1 MEDPS
6 QIGEYTIIR
15 RLGAGGMGT
24 VFLGQDAQGHEVAIK
39 ILPSTDPIYIESFSR
54 EVEIIRR
61 VAHSSVVRVLDT
73 SGLRDELPWY
83 AMEYVSGPTLKEV
96 IRSDHSATIVEQDMH
111 DAFPPQKSVEPSSHW
126 RGLVS
131 LLLGV
136 CGGLNAIHGLGVV
149 HRDIKPGNIV
159 IRQAGTPVLIDFG
172 IAGQL
177 GGMVGREHLSD
188 YLGGSGT
195 PTYAPAEQLRGDTVD
210 ARADVY
216 AFGCLLFEIVT
227 GRQPYH
233 GENFFDLLTAHS
245 RGTIP
250 SARDF
255 NLDVPVE
262 LDQLIQRMLAK
273 RPEHR
278 PGFIFDIDSAVRAVL
293 GLPSPSY
300 TTAQYVYHAEFVG
313 RKHEL
318 AGLKQLVKD
327 TSRQK
332 SMLGI
337 VRGEAGIG
345 KTRLLLEL
353 LIEADPNVQIVHV
366 SARGD
371 RPAVLRAWERM
382 TQGRTLATP
391 ELDYTRFN
399 SPDSAAI
406 LEAGMRKAAADMPF
420 LVILDDVMELD
431 VFSLNLISRL
441 LSSPIPGASLI
452 IAFRSED
459 PGTDLFATLPV
470 DVDIHLGPFNEEVLA
485 EIVVSMLAL
494 SWAPPKYTK
503 LLHQTSAGNPF
514 VAAEYL
520 RWGIDTGILKRFDGD
535 WQLVNERLIELHT
548 ELPVPKRLANMLF
561 SRYAQLEPEARS
573 LMAALVACGDGSPQ
587 EFVVFVAQTSRPL
600 ADLLSREMLR
610 LDLDGRLWFRQPK
623 WADVIREATVVEQAK
638 AHHARAVKWLA
649 KNGGSREHLALQR
662 AKAGLSE

>member
-6 QIGEYTIIR
+6 QIGEYTIVR

-24 VFLGQDAQGHEVAIK
+24 VFLGRDAEGNEVAIK
-39 ILPSTDPIYIESFSR
+39 ILPSTDPIYIESFIR

-83 AMEYVSGPTLKEV
+83 AMDYVSGPTLKEV
-96 IRSDHSATIVEQDMH
+96 IRSDHSVTILEQDVH
-111 DAFPPQKSVEPSSHW
+111 DTFPPEKNAEPSSHW
-126 RGLVS
+126 RGLVA
-131 LLLGV
+131 LLLDV
-136 CGGLNAIHGLGVV
+136 CGGLNAIHSLGVV

-159 IRQAGTPVLIDFG
+159 IRQDGTPVLIDFG

-177 GGMVGREHLSD
+177 GGMVGREQLSD

-195 PTYAPAEQLRGDTVD
+195 PTYAPAEQLRGETAD

-245 RGTIP
+245 RGAIP
-250 SARDF
+250 SARDL
-255 NLDVPVE
+255 NPDVPIE
-262 LDQLIQRMLAK
+262 LDRLIGRMLGK
-273 RPEHR
+273 RPENR
-278 PGFIFDIDSAVRAVL
+278 PGFIFDIDSAARSIL
-293 GLPSPSY
+293 GLPAPQY
-300 TTAQYVYHAEFVG
+300 LTAQYVYHSEFVG
-313 RKHEL
+313 RKKEI
-318 AGLKQLVKD
+318 AALKQLVKD

-353 LIEADPNVQIVHV
+353 LIEADPKVQIVHV

-371 RPAVLRAWERM
+371 RPAVLRAWDRM
-382 TQGRTLATP
+382 KLGRTIAAP
-391 ELDYTRFN
+391 ELEHALFD
-399 SPDSAAI
+399 SPGFAAI
-406 LEAGMRKAAADMPF
+406 LEAGMRKAAADLPF
-420 LVILDDVMELD
+420 VVILDDVMELD
-431 VFSLNLISRL
+431 ALSLDVISRV

-459 PGTDLFATLPV
+459 PGTGMFAALPV
-470 DVDIHLGPFNEEVLA
+470 DVDIHLDPFNEELLD

-494 SWAPPKYTK
+494 SWAPKKYTK

-535 WQLVNERLIELHT
+535 WQLVNERLIELHA

-561 SRYAQLEPEARS
+561 SRYAQLDAEARS
-573 LMAALVACGDGSPQ
+573 VMAALVACGDGSPQ
-587 EFVVFVAQTSRPL
+587 EFVIFVAQTSRPL

-623 WADVIREATVVEQAK
+623 WADVIRDATGVEQAK
-638 AHHARAVKWLA
+638 AHHARAVRWLA
-649 KNGGSREHLALQR
+649 KNGGSREHIAFQR
-662 AKAGLSE
+662 AKAGIPE